1 MSDTTENYLEG
12 RVRAIIGDV
21 FRLSLDEANGEL
33 QIGNPPQ
40 WDSIGHM
47 QLLVQIE
54 DEFGLRFP
62 MHAIASLI
70 NVDAIVKAIEA
81 QQVQ

>member
-1 MSDTTENYLEG
+1 MSDTTEDNLEG
-12 RVRAIIGDV
+12 RVRSIIGDV
-21 FRLSLDEANGEL
+21 FNLTSEEAKDNL

-47 QLLVQIE
+47 QLLVRIE

-62 MHAIASLI
+62 TYAIADLI
-70 NVDAIVKAIEA
+70 NVEAIVAAIET
-81 QQVQ
+81 QKVR

>member
-1 MSDTTENYLEG
+1 MSDTTEDNLEG
-12 RVRAIIGDV
+12 RVRSIIGDV
-21 FRLSLDEANGEL
+21 FNLTSEEAKDNL

-47 QLLVQIE
+47 QLLVRIE

-62 MHAIASLI
+62 TYAIADLI
-70 NVDAIVKAIEA
+70 NVEAIVAAIET
-81 QQVQ
+81 QKVP